1 MDQQTF
7 IDLLK
12 EKGIE
17 LTPTMLQK
25 FESYYEILIE
35 WNQKMNLTAI
45 TNKED
50 VYLKHFYDSL
60 SLAFEYDLSNQS
72 ILDVGAGAGF
82 PSIPLKI
89 VYPDL
94 HVTIVDSLQKRI
106 TFLHH
111 LIDELHLENVEAYAY
126 RAEEYALDH
135 RESYDIVS
143 ARAVARLNILDELC
157 LPLVKVGGVMITLK
171 GSQGITELEEAK
183 AGITKLGGKVTK
195 VNNFTLPGVEDQRV
209 NITIEKIKNTP
220 KQYPRPYSKIKKN
233 PLK

>member
-209 NITIEKIKNTP
+209 NITIEKIKNTT